1 MAKTAGLI
9 IIGNEILSAK
19 VQDANAPFFA
29 RALRELGVDL
39 RRIAVVP
46 DEVEVI
52 AAEVRAFSRAF
63 DVVCT
68 SGGVGPTHDDVT
80 IEAVA
85 HAFGR
90 RVVRDPGLERVLRDF
105 YRNRV
110 TEAHLKMAEVPEGAE
125 LAGRETLLFPVIACR
140 NVYIFPGIPE
150 ILRQKFHAIQE
161 RFRDTPF
168 HLTKVYVNMDEG
180 DLADA
185 LNVLVREFPALQLGS
200 YPELNAPGY
209 KVKVTIEAKE
219 RGPVEGAVARLQAL
233 LPGRAI
239 VRVEG

>member
-1 MAKTAGLI
+1 MGKTAGLV
-9 IIGNEILSAK
+9 IIGNEILSGK

-29 RALRELGVDL
+29 LALRELGVDL

-46 DEVEVI
+46 DDVVVI

-90 RVVRDPGLERVLRDF
+90 RVVRDPGLERVLREF

-110 TEAHLKMAEVPEGAE
+110 TQAHLKMAEVPEGAE
-125 LAGRETLLFPVIACR
+125 LVGRETLLFPVIACR

-161 RFRDTPF
+161 RFRDTP
-168 HLTKVYVNMDEG
+168 
-180 DLADA
+180 
-185 LNVLVREFPALQLGS
+185 
-200 YPELNAPGY
+200 
-209 KVKVTIEAKE
+209 
-219 RGPVEGAVARLQAL
+219 
-233 LPGRAI
+233 
-239 VRVEG
+239 